1 MEQKQHTLALEK
13 DDAKA
18 TAYRL
23 CSDRGTWVQI
33 YTDEQAKKMKM
44 TIPLTRQRYVGSMCN
59 GNRALRARDKHETNI
74 VRRKCRPHDTNT
86 YTAMNSI

>member
-13 DDAKA
+13 GDAKA

-33 YTDEQAKKMKM
+33 YTDEQAKKMEM
-44 TIPLTRQRYVGSMCN
+44 TIPLTKQRYVGSMCN